1 MALMKRPRLTAI
13 EPMANFKMRLTFLN
27 GETYVVDFLPL
38 FEESKGLAPLH
49 DPEAFSGAV
58 RDEYGWEIE
67 WPVLDIQIGADT
79 LWMDAQAQAAKDPA
93 TRDFIMWRARNG
105 LSLSEAARALG
116 ITPRTV
122 SAYGTGA
129 RPVPLYITLAC
140 KGWEAERQ
148 PGYRKAA

>member
-13 EPMANFKMRLTFLN
+13 KAMPNFKMRLTFLN
-27 GETYVVDFLPL
+27 GATYVVDFLPL
-38 FEESKGLAPLH
+38 FEESKGLAPLRNQK
-49 DPEAFSGAV
+49 AFADAMM
-58 RDEYGWEIE
+58 DEWGWEIE
-67 WPVLDIQIGADT
+67 WPAFDIQIGADT

-105 LSLSEAARALG
+105 LSLADAARALG
-116 ITPRTV
+116 ITSRTV
-122 SAYGTGA
+122 SAYGTGE

-148 PGYRKAA
+148 PGHKKAA

>member
-13 EPMANFKMRLTFLN
+13 KPMADFKMRLTFLN
-27 GETYVVDFLPL
+27 GSTYTVDFMPL
-38 FEESKGLAPLH
+38 FDESKGLAPLR
-49 DPEAFSGAV
+49 DPRAFAGAV
-58 RDEYGWEIE
+58 MDEWGWEIE
-67 WPVLDIQIGADT
+67 WPEFDIQIGADT
-79 LWMDAQAQAAKDPA
+79 LWMDGQAQAATNPA

-140 KGWEAERQ
+140 KGWEAEKNAE
-148 PGYRKAA
+148 YSKAA